1 MKLKRTN
8 IYLGEK
14 QLKALRREAAQ
25 KEVPSVAELIRRIVD
40 EHLAAQEKR
49 NAA

>member
-1 MKLKRTN
+1 VKLKRTN

-14 QLKALRREAAQ
+14 QLKALKREAT
-25 KEVPSVAELIRRIVD
+25 KKGVPSVAELIRRIVD
-40 EHLAAQEKR
+40 EHLAGLESR